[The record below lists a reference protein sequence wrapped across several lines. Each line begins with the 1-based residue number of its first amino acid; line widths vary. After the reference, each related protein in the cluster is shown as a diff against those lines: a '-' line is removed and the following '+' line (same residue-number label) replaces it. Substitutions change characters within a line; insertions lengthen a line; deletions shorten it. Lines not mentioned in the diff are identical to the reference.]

1 MICFFVPLIDIL
13 NLFIMESHYT
23 RIYTGSMII
32 VQLLTSKLEEIGIT
46 PVVKDQNESNLDP
59 KIYGGHLLQ
68 EIYVH
73 KDELEKAVP
82 IVQAALAEMDSR

>member
-1 MICFFVPLIDIL
+1 
-13 NLFIMESHYT
+13 MESHYT

-46 PVVKDQNESNLDP
+46 PVIKDQNESNLDP

-82 IVQAALAEMDSR
+82 IVQATLAEMDSR

>member
-1 MICFFVPLIDIL
+1 
-13 NLFIMESHYT
+13 MESHYT

-32 VQLLTSKLEEIGIT
+32 VQLLISKLEEIGIN
-46 PVVKDQNESNLDP
+46 PVIKEQNESGLDP

-73 KDELEKAVP
+73 KDELDKATPV
-82 IVQAALAEMDSR
+82 VQSALAEIEA

>member
-1 MICFFVPLIDIL
+1 
-13 NLFIMESHYT
+13 MESHYS

-46 PVVKDQNESNLDP
+46 PVIKEQNESGLDP

-68 EIYVH
+68 EMYVH
-73 KDELEKAVP
+73 KDELDKAVP
-82 IVQAALAEMDSR
+82 VVQEALAEMEA

>member
-1 MICFFVPLIDIL
+1 
-13 NLFIMESHYT
+13 MESHYT

-32 VQLLTSKLEEIGIT
+32 VQLLISKLEDIGIN
-46 PVVKDQNESNLDP
+46 PVIKEQNESGLDP

-73 KDELEKAVP
+73 NDELDKATPV
-82 IVQAALAEMDSR
+82 VQTALAEIEA